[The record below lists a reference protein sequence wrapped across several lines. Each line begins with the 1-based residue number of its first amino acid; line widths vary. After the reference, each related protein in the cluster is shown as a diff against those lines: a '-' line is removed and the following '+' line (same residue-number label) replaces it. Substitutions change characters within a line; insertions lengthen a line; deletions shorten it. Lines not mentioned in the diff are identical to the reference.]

1 MPVLGTEA
9 LEYALAV
16 GPKMS
21 VGSLS
26 AAMINI
32 FSGGE
37 SSVKLWQDANGN
49 VDLLKIV
56 GLITDVVVEEAV
68 RSENPSE
75 KLKSAAETIN
85 VVRKSAVNV
94 NVATLTDISRKLSR
108 EPVIVES
115 VSTLI
120 SSLVERIS
128 SKVVSRIFTLQSR

>member
-1 MPVLGTEA
+1 M
-9 LEYALAV
+9 
-16 GPKMS
+16 
-21 VGSLS
+21 
-26 AAMINI
+26 
-32 FSGGE
+32 
-37 SSVKLWQDANGN
+37 
-49 VDLLKIV
+49 
-56 GLITDVVVEEAV
+56 
-68 RSENPSE
+68 
-75 KLKSAAETIN
+75 KSAAETIN